1 MLPSADRRGYSI
13 TAGLELHGEEEE
25 EEEGEEKRK
34 KSKVFLSTETESDER
49 CDRGSGRS

>member
-1 MLPSADRRGYSI
+1 MLPNADRRGYSI

-25 EEEGEEKRK
+25 EDEKKRK
-34 KSKVFLSTETESDER
+34 KSKVFPSTETESDER